1 MIDESVRVRFP
12 GAPGYL
18 DTASLGL
25 PPQLAV
31 DAMTTAIADWQAGT
45 ATATAP
51 GHDRFVENAR
61 DTFAAMVGV
70 ARSRVAVGAQ
80 VQSARGQPVA
90 RGG

>member
-45 ATATAP
+45 ATAP
-51 GHDRFVENAR
+51 GYDRFVESAR

-80 VQSARGQPVA
+80 VWSARGQPVA